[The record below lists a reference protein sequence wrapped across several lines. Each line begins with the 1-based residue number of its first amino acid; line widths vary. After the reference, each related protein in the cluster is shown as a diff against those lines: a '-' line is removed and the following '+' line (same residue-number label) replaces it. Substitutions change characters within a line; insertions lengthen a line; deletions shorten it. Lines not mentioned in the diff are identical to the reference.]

1 MEDQRKNTSYTKSHM
16 RMDRSN
22 RGNWFF

>member
-1 MEDQRKNTSYTKSHM
+1 MENQRKNTSYTKSHM